1 MARKRPGSAVTDP
14 QPPII
19 PAAPAKPTPV
29 VPAEV
34 DELENES
41 QGFDLSDFFGD
52 GSEAVIVELYRDRP
66 KYIGDV
72 KVHGYLEQ
80 LPPGA
85 GMQYV
90 KDLYGGGLFRVQQKP
105 ASGGAMQKQRYFD
118 IAGPSLLPPALA
130 AAAPTTPVVSESP
143 AAAPAAVGTV
153 EGVPITGN
161 LARDMEVAKSFMLMK
176 KALGG
181 DDLNTQLLALLLQ
194 ERKQQPAPDLVETLK
209 GIGPILATLKELV
222 PGAGDGGDGGG
233 GGTNFNDIIKEA
245 LHTFG
250 EYLKT
255 ARQLPPRAAVP
266 AARLP
271 QRLPAQLPES
281 QPVQAVENQELPANQ
296 PADQPEESDDR
307 MNLTPQAMIDSAV
320 QSIVQSYRLGKPTD
334 RVVNFLNS
342 RVPLSVDL
350 RKEYLAARRQE
361 LFDTAEMLMDQ
372 ESDDYAGDSEGRA
385 KFEAFFYEVFDK
397 FLAGGAV

>member
-1 MARKRPGSAVTDP
+1 MARKRPGSAVADP
-14 QPPII
+14 QPPIV
-19 PAAPAKPTPV
+19 PAVTTPTPS
-29 VPAEV
+29 PINAA
-34 DELENES
+34 DLENEIEV
-41 QGFDLSDFFGD
+41 QGFDLSDLFGD
-52 GSEAVIVELYRDRP
+52 GSAPVIVELYRDRP
-66 KYIGDV
+66 KYVGDV

-85 GMQYV
+85 GMQYI

-105 ASGGAMQKQRYFD
+105 ASGGAVQKQRYFD

-130 AAAPTTPVVSESP
+130 AAVPTTPVVSESP
-143 AAAPAAVGTV
+143 TAAPAAVGTV

-181 DDLNTQLLALLLQ
+181 DDLNTQLLSLLLQ
-194 ERKQQPAPDLVETLK
+194 ERKQQAAPDLVETLK
-209 GIGPILATLKELV
+209 GIGPILSTLKELV
-222 PGAGDGGDGGG
+222 PGAGDGGDG

-255 ARQLPPRAAVP
+255 ARQLPPRAAVAP
-266 AARLP
+266 APVPLRVPVQQLERQPAQIVENAEMTVEQP
-271 QRLPAQLPES
+271 ENLPA
-281 QPVQAVENQELPANQ
+281 
-296 PADQPEESDDR
+296 ESDEP

-320 QSIVQSYRLGKPTD
+320 QSIVQSYRLGKPAD
-334 RVVNFLNS
+334 RVISFLNS
-342 RVPLSVDL
+342 RVPLSVEL
-350 RKEYLAARRQE
+350 RKQYLASRRQE

-372 ESDDYAGDSEGRA
+372 EIDGYADDAEGRA
-385 KFEAFFYEVFDK
+385 KFEAFFYEVFDQ
-397 FLAGGAV
+397 FLGGGAV